1 MVDFT
6 NYLNDYLSTNI
17 TQNNKRS
24 RMSSYVYDYE
34 ENHSTTSEILYFS
47 INDSKSYKRP
57 RIHSYDYDYEEIYPT
72 SSETSNSSNNSE
84 TYNPSSK
91 RVTFDRSIKNYDGL
105 REDLFIFLK
114 ICKNESVKVTDKNM
128 IKSLLILTKNLIQR
142 IKEAIENN
150 NSRVYILNGGGSNTY
165 ILKSNFDIKINE
177 LLEFET
183 VLERILN
190 VDL

>member
-6 NYLNDYLSTNI
+6 NYLNDYLSTNDSL
-17 TQNNKRS
+17 NN
-24 RMSSYVYDYE
+24 
-34 ENHSTTSEILYFS
+34 
-47 INDSKSYKRP
+47 KRP
-57 RIHSYDYDYEEIYPT
+57 RIPSYDYDNLYST
-72 SSETSNSSNNSE
+72 SSETSDFFSINSNTSDFPPNKK
-84 TYNPSSK
+84 SK
-91 RVTFDRSIKNYDGL
+91 CVAFDTSIKNYDGL

-114 ICKNESVKVTDKNM
+114 ICKNESVNVIDKNM
-128 IKSLLILTKNLIQR
+128 IESLLILTKDLIQR

-183 VLERILN
+183 VLNNRIKTN
-190 VDL
+190 